1 MQTVI
6 VLLNPG
12 KLKNP
17 DMDLRYYVPKQIE
30 KISGDEIENCEWR
43 GLNCYKI

>member
-17 DMDLRYYVPKQIE
+17 DMDLRYYVPERIE
-30 KISGDEIENCEWR
+30 KISGGVIQGD
-43 GLNCYKI
+43 GYDFF